1 MVWQIYIAIPFI
13 FGDDTNFWEVP
24 MIIIRLILTGKSD
37 KIRND
42 WDASHMGTFLG
53 GETGWRE
60 YIRVSKIF
68 GGDGTGK
75 PGWGA

>member
-1 MVWQIYIAIPFI
+1 
-13 FGDDTNFWEVP
+13 
-24 MIIIRLILTGKSD
+24 
-37 KIRND
+37 
-42 WDASHMGTFLG
+42 MGTFLG